1 MRVPAILSLAL
12 VAASPPPLAGQQ
24 QFTGRIAAVVESLG
38 VAAAA
43 RGLPVD
49 PVIEKAIEGS
59 AKGIPVE
66 RVTTALRVIVDELDT
81 AAASLRDGGI
91 SGDTIAIA
99 AGEFA
104 ITAGLHGRDITEL
117 ARTGRPAADVT
128 VGLRVAGTLAA
139 LGVPPTESV
148 KLVSA
153 ELRLGRPPADLLALP
168 GRVQAEVA
176 RGATPAQAAAGLA
189 RAAAA
194 QAGNPGGPG
203 KPGGPVGP
211 PGGARHGPPPG
222 NSGEPPPHPPHP

>member
-1 MRVPAILSLAL
+1 MRVPSILTLAV
-12 VAASPPPLAGQQ
+12 VAAAPFAGQQ
-24 QFTGRIAAVVESLG
+24 RFTGRIAAVVESLG

-59 AKGIPVE
+59 AKGIPAE
-66 RVTTALRVIVDELDT
+66 RVTAALRVIVDQLDT

-104 ITAGLHGRDITEL
+104 ITAGLRGRDITEL

-128 VGLRVAGTLAA
+128 VGLRVAGTPSA
-139 LGVPPTESV
+139 LGVPRPESV
-148 KLVSA
+148 KLVST

-168 GRVQAEVA
+168 GRVETGGA
-176 RGATPAQAAAGLA
+176 RGATPAPAAARLT
-189 RAAAA
+189 RAAAEIGRA
-194 QAGNPGGPG
+194 SCRER
-203 KPGGPVGP
+203 V
-211 PGGARHGPPPG
+211 
-222 NSGEPPPHPPHP
+222 

>member
-1 MRVPAILSLAL
+1 MRFPSILTLAV
-12 VAASPPPLAGQQ
+12 VAASQLAGQQ
-24 QFTGRIAAVVESLG
+24 RFTGRIAAVVESLG

-59 AKGIPVE
+59 AKGIPAE
-66 RVTTALRVIVDELDT
+66 RVTAALRVIVDQLDT

-104 ITAGLHGRDITEL
+104 ITAGLRGRDITEL

-139 LGVPPTESV
+139 LGVPRPESV
-148 KLVSA
+148 KLVST
-153 ELRLGRPPADLLALP
+153 ELRLGRPPDRTTWPVIAPAALLARFHQAWSA
-168 GRVQAEVA
+168 RVCSPVCAVVPFLMGASECLRDGVPDGAARRRPVPAE
-176 RGATPAQAAAGLA
+176 
-189 RAAAA
+189 
-194 QAGNPGGPG
+194 
-203 KPGGPVGP
+203 KPGD
-211 PGGARHGPPPG
+211 R
-222 NSGEPPPHPPHP
+222 S

>member
-1 MRVPAILSLAL
+1 MRVPATLTIAL
-12 VAASPPPLAGQQ
+12 VAASPLAGQQ
-24 QFTGRIAAVVESLG
+24 RFTGRIAAVVESLG

-59 AKGIPVE
+59 AKGIPAE
-66 RVTTALRVIVDELDT
+66 RVTTALRVVVDQLDT
-81 AAASLRDGGI
+81 AAASLREGGI

-104 ITAGLHGRDITEL
+104 ISAGLHGRDITEL

-139 LGVPPTESV
+139 LGVPPLESV

-168 GRVQAEVA
+168 GRVETEVA
-176 RGATPAQAAAGLA
+176 HGATPAQAAAGLT
-189 RAAAA
+189 RAAAG
-194 QAGNPGGPG
+194 QAGGPGGPG
-203 KPGGPVGP
+203 APAGPGGP
-211 PGGARHGPPPG
+211 RHGPPPG
-222 NSGEPPPHPPHP
+222 KSGPPPPPPHPTHP

>member
-1 MRVPAILSLAL
+1 MRFPSILSLA
-12 VAASPPPLAGQQ
+12 VIAAAPLAGQQ
-24 QFTGRIAAVVESLG
+24 RFTGRIAAVVESLG

-59 AKGIPVE
+59 AKGIPAE
-66 RVTTALRVIVDELDT
+66 RGTAALRVTADHLHT

-91 SGDTIAIA
+91 SGATIAIA

-104 ITAGLHGRDITEL
+104 ITAGLRGRDITEL

-139 LGVPPTESV
+139 LGVPRPESV
-148 KLVSA
+148 KLVST

-168 GRVQAEVA
+168 GRVETEVA
-176 RGATPAQAAAGLA
+176 RGATPAQAAAGLT

-194 QAGNPGGPG
+194 QAGGPGGAGGPRGPGGPH
-203 KPGGPVGP
+203 
-211 PGGARHGPPPG
+211 HGPPPG
-222 NSGEPPPHPPHP
+222 KNEAPPPHPPHP

>member
-1 MRVPAILSLAL
+1 MRFPSILSLAL
-12 VAASPPPLAGQQ
+12 VAASPLAGQQ
-24 QFTGRIAAVVESLG
+24 RFTGRIATVVESLG

-59 AKGIPVE
+59 AKGIPAE
-66 RVTTALRVIVDELDT
+66 RVTTALRVVVDQLDT
-81 AAASLRDGGI
+81 AAASLRTGGI

-139 LGVPPTESV
+139 LGVPPVESV

-168 GRVQAEVA
+168 GRVETEVA
-176 RGATPAQAAAGLA
+176 HGATPAQAAAGLT
-189 RAAAA
+189 RAAAG
-194 QAGNPGGPG
+194 QAGGQGAPGGPAG
-203 KPGGPVGP
+203 PGGPH
-211 PGGARHGPPPG
+211 HGPPPG
-222 NSGEPPPHPPHP
+222 KSGEPPPHPPHP

>member
-1 MRVPAILSLAL
+1 MRFPSILSLA
-12 VAASPPPLAGQQ
+12 VIAAVPLAGQQ
-24 QFTGRIAAVVESLG
+24 RFTGRIAAVVESLG

-59 AKGIPVE
+59 AKGIPAE
-66 RVTTALRVIVDELDT
+66 RVTAALRVIVDQLDT

-104 ITAGLHGRDITEL
+104 ITAGLRGRDITEL

-139 LGVPPTESV
+139 LGVPPPESV
-148 KLVSA
+148 KLVST
-153 ELRLGRPPADLLALP
+153 ELRL
-168 GRVQAEVA
+168 
-176 RGATPAQAAAGLA
+176 
-189 RAAAA
+189 
-194 QAGNPGGPG
+194 
-203 KPGGPVGP
+203 
-211 PGGARHGPPPG
+211 
-222 NSGEPPPHPPHP
+222 

>member
-1 MRVPAILSLAL
+1 MRFPSILTLA
-12 VAASPPPLAGQQ
+12 VIAASPLAGQQ
-24 QFTGRIAAVVESLG
+24 RFTGRIAAVVESLG

-59 AKGIPVE
+59 AKGIPAE
-66 RVTTALRVIVDELDT
+66 RVTAALRVIVDQLDT

-139 LGVPPTESV
+139 LGVPRPESV
-148 KLVSA
+148 KLVST

-168 GRVQAEVA
+168 GRRRRLPQASRVPLPHRREG
-176 RGATPAQAAAGLA
+176 RAGQGDLGVHVTV
-189 RAAAA
+189 RLRERVTGRLRIRLILSYR
-194 QAGNPGGPG
+194 GNP
-203 KPGGPVGP
+203 
-211 PGGARHGPPPG
+211 
-222 NSGEPPPHPPHP
+222 

>member
-1 MRVPAILSLAL
+1 MRVPSILTLAV
-12 VAASPPPLAGQQ
+12 VATSPLAGQQ
-24 QFTGRIAAVVESLG
+24 RFTGRIAAVVESLG

-59 AKGIPVE
+59 AKGIPAE
-66 RVTTALRVIVDELDT
+66 RVTAALRVIVDQLDT

-104 ITAGLHGRDITEL
+104 ITAGLRGRDITEL
-117 ARTGRPAADVT
+117 ARTGRPAADGT
-128 VGLRVAGTLAA
+128 VGLRVAARLSA
-139 LGVPPTESV
+139 LGVPRPESV
-148 KLVSA
+148 KLVST

-168 GRVQAEVA
+168 GRVETEVA
-176 RGATPAQAAAGLA
+176 RGATPAQAAAGLT

-194 QAGNPGGPG
+194 QAGGPGGPG
-203 KPGGPVGP
+203 GP
-211 PGGARHGPPPG
+211 RHGPPPG
-222 NSGEPPPHPPHP
+222 KSDGPPPHPPHP